1 MSVVDLTVV
10 STFFPLPQDRGDPIR
25 VLMIL
30 RALASAGPFD
40 LRVVR
45 RSDTTAEHEAELRR
59 LLPNVTITAY
69 DPTPYTLD
77 RFGPLGRYP
86 ESTAAGM
93 PPWVRTRYSRE
104 LHTDLQSRT
113 GHGFAIGEA
122 GGAYFRDTQLC
133 WHWDKAN
140 VLAGSTVQD
149 IEEATSV
156 AHKLRARYIAEVST
170 RFESTAMKFA
180 TTVSVTS
187 DAESERLLARHGRT
201 ADFILP
207 SCVPLPRFHRAPAGQ
222 ELVWLSSFNFRP
234 NLLGLRAFL
243 DQGWP
248 RLQRSGFTLTLVGSG
263 LNDGLRA
270 ELGAYP
276 GVRMAGFVEDLEPV
290 LARAQAAVVPIWSG
304 AGVKLKTLT
313 LLSHAV
319 PVFSTPVGAEG
330 IAANPGLR
338 IADTAPDL
346 AEAILRT
353 PTAELA
359 AMSAAARRLVET
371 EFSEASFAAR
381 LLSAVTRTGPW
392 PAASPTAGGL

>member
-1 MSVVDLTVV
+1 MSTVDLTVV
-10 STFFPLPQDRGDPIR
+10 STFFPLPPDRGDPIR

-30 RALASAGPFD
+30 RALASARPFD

-45 RSDTTAEHEAELRR
+45 RTDTTNEQEAELRG

-69 DPTPYTLD
+69 DSTPYTLD

-93 PPWVRTRYSRE
+93 PPWVRTRYSRD
-104 LHTDLQSRT
+104 LHIDLQSRT
-113 GHGFAIGEA
+113 GYGFAIGEA
-122 GGAYFRDTQLC
+122 AGAYFRDTQLR

-170 RFESTAMKFA
+170 RFESTAIKLA
-180 TTVSVTS
+180 ATVSVTS
-187 DAESERLLARHGRT
+187 DAESDRLLAHHRRT

-207 SCVPLPRFHRAPAGQ
+207 SCVPLPRYHRAPAAR

-234 NLLGLRAFL
+234 NLFGLRAFL
-243 DQGWP
+243 EQGWP
-248 RLQRSGFTLTLVGSG
+248 RLEQSGFTLTLVGSG
-263 LNDGLRA
+263 LNDGLRV
-270 ELGAYP
+270 ELAAYP
-276 GVRMAGFVEDLEPV
+276 GVKVAGYVEDLEPV
-290 LARAQAAVVPIWSG
+290 LARAQAGVVPIWSG

-330 IAANPGLR
+330 VPASPGLQ
-338 IADTAPDL
+338 IAGTPTDL
-346 AEAILRT
+346 ADAILRT
-353 PTAELA
+353 PAAELA
-359 AMSAAARRLVET
+359 EMSALARSLVEA
-371 EFSEASFAAR
+371 EFSESSFAAR
-381 LLSAVTRTGPW
+381 LLSALARTGRL
-392 PAASPTAGGL
+392 PAVSPTAEGL